1 MDKKTL
7 DKIKRMML
15 CEQLCPGIRDEIIQ
29 IMVLGGKAIRDVKI
43 NKKLNR
49 MAEDVFKM
57 FLKEHLFSDYFVSI
71 ALEDTKTEFLSEGRS
86 SELQGYMYYFEVMLR
101 LLGYNDFL
109 NGKYIYEMDEFSTEA
124 WKRNGLIDYLNL

>member
-1 MDKKTL
+1 MDRKTL

-29 IMVLGGKAIRDVKI
+29 IMVLGGKAIRDVRL

-57 FLKEHLFSDYFVSI
+57 FLKEHTFSEYFVSI

-86 SELQGYMYYFEVMLR
+86 SESQGYMYYFEVMLR
-101 LLGYNDFL
+101 LLGYNEFL
-109 NGKYIYEMDEFSTEA
+109 NGKYIYEMDGFSAEA
-124 WKRNGLIDYLNL
+124 WKKRKIINYLDI

>member
-1 MDKKTL
+1 MDRKTL

-29 IMVLGGKAIRDVKI
+29 IMVLGGKAIRDVRL

-71 ALEDTKTEFLSEGRS
+71 ALEDTKTEFFSEGRS

-101 LLGYNDFL
+101 LLGYNEFL
-109 NGKYIYEMDEFSTEA
+109 NGKYIYEMDGFSAEA